1 MGTLLIVSGFSGAG
15 KGTVIEKLQELDPE
29 IRLGISDTN
38 RERRN
43 DTDRYHFVSTDEF
56 LNNLNEGKYLEYN
69 QYGNHYY
76 ATPRKPVVDAMEQ
89 ECTMILEI
97 DVNGMRQVC
106 QDYDLKRLHTNIIS
120 VFIAVDASILRERLH
135 GRGDSES
142 QIRTR
147 MKIALDEAKYI
158 DEYNFVLIN
167 SEVEST
173 ASQLL
178 KIIQG
183 SNSTLEKFDEKKFQ
197 IDVKEILNS

>member
-1 MGTLLIVSGFSGAG
+1 L
-15 KGTVIEKLQELDPE
+15 ELNPK

-120 VFIAVDASILRERLH
+120 VFIAVDASTLRERLH